1 MSNELL
7 DLFFNY
13 IKFEKRLSELTIK
26 NYQHDINRLIKL
38 NDKKLTEI
46 NSEDIRISLS
56 KLHASGLSGKSLS
69 RILSSWRGCFLFLNK
84 SQLMK
89 YDPTSGIKAPKAK
102 KKLPQTLSIDQVFNL
117 INIPQ
122 TGFIDTRDKA
132 ILEFFYSSGLRL
144 SELVNIHI
152 SDIDMSE
159 QTLKVLGKGNKFRIV
174 PIGRKAIEALN
185 LWILQR
191 NKLNKILDSELL
203 FLNQHGKKLTARAI
217 QYRLKFWAQKNN
229 IPENIHPHLLRH
241 SFASHVLQSSQDL
254 RAVQELLGH
263 SNISTTQIYT
273 HLDFQHLSKIYD
285 QAHPRSKKKID

>member
-7 DLFFNY
+7 DQFLNY

-46 NSEDIRISLS
+46 NSEDIRLSLT

-174 PIGRKAIEALN
+174 PIGRKAIEELN

-285 QAHPRSKKKID
+285 QAHPRSKKR